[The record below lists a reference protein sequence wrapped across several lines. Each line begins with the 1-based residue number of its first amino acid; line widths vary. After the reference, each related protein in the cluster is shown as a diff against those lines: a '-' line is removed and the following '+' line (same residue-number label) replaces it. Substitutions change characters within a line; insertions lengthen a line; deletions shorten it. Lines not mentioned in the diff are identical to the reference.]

1 MTAWFL
7 ISLSALM
14 AASMLGDWLKLRAR
28 RRQWRKT
35 FDQYYL
41 DGDQR
46 SVDFYFETEDRRR

>member
-28 RRQWRKT
+28 RCQWRKT
-35 FDQYYL
+35 FDEYYL

-46 SVDFYFETEDRRR
+46 SVDFYFESEDRRR